1 VPRLV
6 AELPIR
12 RVRAAQVRVIYG
24 DTDLMGVVY
33 HGTYMRY
40 MEHARVEFIRSLGV
54 SYADMERM
62 GFGLPVTDLAASY
75 LAPAHYD
82 DLISLWVGLMKVSW
96 ARVRFSYELTV
107 EPGDRAGLE
116 ERLLLLRGETHH
128 GCMALSDKRAAKLP
142 DEIHDMLD
150 RHWRYQRDH
159 EVG

>member
-1 VPRLV
+1 MARLV
-6 AELPIR
+6 PENPLER
-12 RVRAAQVRVIYG
+12 QLAATVRVIYG

-40 MEHARVEFIRSLGV
+40 MEHARVEFIRSCGV

-62 GFGLPVTDLAASY
+62 GFGLPVTDLAVSY
-75 LAPAHYD
+75 IAPARYD
-82 DLISLWVGLMKVSW
+82 DLISLWVGLCKVSW

-107 EPGDRAGLE
+107 EPGDRDGLE

-142 DEIHDMLD
+142 DEIHEMLD
-150 RHWRYQRDH
+150 RKWRAQK
-159 EVG
+159 G